1 MNVCI
6 LQPLFPKEAAEASG
20 FIDWIL
26 GELDRCDD
34 TLDLIVLPEYSN
46 APSVYPNLEDYLADL
61 EAFSEPLLRKVR
73 DTCRRCGAIA
83 AVNIARPFEGRLRNT
98 TLLFDRQG
106 REAGA
111 YFKQHLFPTEP
122 AKKLVDAGYTQ
133 KEREPTMVD
142 LEGILSLIHISEPTR
157 P

>member
-46 APSVYPNLEDYLADL
+46 APSVYPNPDDYLADL

-83 AVNIARPFEGRLRNT
+83 AVNIAGLLKGDYGTRPCFLTGRVVR
-98 TLLFDRQG
+98 
-106 REAGA
+106 
-111 YFKQHLFPTEP
+111 
-122 AKKLVDAGYTQ
+122 
-133 KEREPTMVD
+133 REP
-142 LEGILSLIHISEPTR
+142 ISSSTFSR
-157 P
+157 PNRQKSWWMPAIPRRRGNPPW

>member
-46 APSVYPNLEDYLADL
+46 APSVYPNPDDYLADL

-98 TLLFDRQG
+98 TLLFD
-106 REAGA
+106 
-111 YFKQHLFPTEP
+111 
-122 AKKLVDAGYTQ
+122 
-133 KEREPTMVD
+133 
-142 LEGILSLIHISEPTR
+142 LSLIHISEPTR
-157 P
+157 PY

>member
-46 APSVYPNLEDYLADL
+46 APSVYPNPDDYLADL

-83 AVNIARPFEGRLRNT
+83 AVNIARPFEGSLFQAAPFPDRTGKKVGGCRLYPEGEGTHHGRSGGDPLRLPD
-98 TLLFDRQG
+98 LL
-106 REAGA
+106 
-111 YFKQHLFPTEP
+111 
-122 AKKLVDAGYTQ
+122 
-133 KEREPTMVD
+133 
-142 LEGILSLIHISEPTR
+142 
-157 P
+157 

>member
-1 MNVCI
+1 MSFYLCAEPPTSPC
-6 LQPLFPKEAAEASG
+6 LEQPSHKGCLSHKQKA
-20 FIDWIL
+20 
-26 GELDRCDD
+26 LD
-34 TLDLIVLPEYSN
+34 
-46 APSVYPNLEDYLADL
+46 VYK
-61 EAFSEPLLRKVR
+61 RQ
-73 DTCRRCGAIA
+73 
-83 AVNIARPFEGRLRNT
+83 FEGRLRNT

-142 LEGILSLIHISEPTR
+142 VYKRQVQGSAPNRPPRSLREWGSIPISRTVSPMNMA
-157 P
+157 